1 MKKQAKNFF
10 LIVFIILFAASFCFY
25 ILLYIS
31 NGGKSSVELNI
42 IDIDIDIL
50 NSLSIAISYLS
61 LAMGV
66 VFEIISRK
74 IKYSFSFS
82 KLERLIL
89 AALILN
95 FVICII
101 FIEKYGSDINNF
113 AKAQTAMS
121 LILSFA
127 GISASKSVGIES
139 K

>member
-42 IDIDIDIL
+42 IDIDIL
-50 NSLSIAISYLS
+50 YSLSIAISYLS

>member
-10 LIVFIILFAASFCFY
+10 LIVFIISFAASFCFY

-42 IDIDIDIL
+42 IDIDIL

>member
-42 IDIDIDIL
+42 IDIDIL

-82 KLERLIL
+82 KL
-89 AALILN
+89 
-95 FVICII
+95 
-101 FIEKYGSDINNF
+101 
-113 AKAQTAMS
+113 
-121 LILSFA
+121 
-127 GISASKSVGIES
+127 
-139 K
+139 

>member
-10 LIVFIILFAASFCFY
+10 LIVFIILFATSFCFY

-42 IDIDIDIL
+42 IDIDIL

>member
-31 NGGKSSVELNI
+31 NGGKSSVKLNI
-42 IDIDIDIL
+42 IDVDIL

>member
-25 ILLYIS
+25 ILSYIS

-42 IDIDIDIL
+42 IDVDIL

>member
-42 IDIDIDIL
+42 IDVDIL

-113 AKAQTAMS
+113 AKAQMAMS

>member
-31 NGGKSSVELNI
+31 NGGKSSAELDI
-42 IDIDIDIL
+42 IDVDIL
-50 NSLSIAISYLS
+50 NSLSITISYLS
-61 LAMGV
+61 LAMGI

-82 KLERLIL
+82 KLSRLIL

-121 LILSFA
+121 LILSFT
-127 GISASKSVGIES
+127 GISASKSVDIES

>member
-42 IDIDIDIL
+42 IDIDIL

-127 GISASKSVGIES
+127 GISASKSVGIEY

>member
-42 IDIDIDIL
+42 IDVDIL

>member
-1 MKKQAKNFF
+1 
-10 LIVFIILFAASFCFY
+10 
-25 ILLYIS
+25 
-31 NGGKSSVELNI
+31 
-42 IDIDIDIL
+42 
-50 NSLSIAISYLS
+50 
-61 LAMGV
+61 MGI

-82 KLERLIL
+82 KLSRLIL

-121 LILSFA
+121 LILSFT
-127 GISASKSVGIES
+127 GISASKSVDIES

>member
-42 IDIDIDIL
+42 IDIDIL

>member
-42 IDIDIDIL
+42 IDIYIL

>member
-31 NGGKSSVELNI
+31 NGGKSSAELDI
-42 IDIDIDIL
+42 IDVDIL
-50 NSLSIAISYLS
+50 NSLSITISYLS
-61 LAMGV
+61 LAMGI
-66 VFEIISRK
+66 VFEIISKK
-74 IKYSFSFS
+74 IKYSFSFFKFS
-82 KLERLIL
+82 RLIL

-121 LILSFA
+121 LILSFT
-127 GISASKSVGIES
+127 GISASKSVDIES

>member
-10 LIVFIILFAASFCFY
+10 LIVFIILFAVSFCFY

-31 NGGKSSVELNI
+31 YGGKSSVELNI
-42 IDIDIDIL
+42 IDVDIL

-82 KLERLIL
+82 KLERVIL

>member
-42 IDIDIDIL
+42 IDVDIL

-74 IKYSFSFS
+74 IKYSFSLS